1 MDLRTV
7 QGGGEVT
14 RDLDHRTSTVT
25 GAAAFEAWRGEQYRT
40 PAELADDD
48 PPDRG
53 EW

>member
-7 QGGGEVT
+7 QGEGTMSPEDN
-14 RDLDHRTSTVT
+14 RTVT
-25 GAAAFEAWRGEQYRT
+25 VSGAAAFEAWRWRT
-40 PAELADDD
+40 PAEMADDD